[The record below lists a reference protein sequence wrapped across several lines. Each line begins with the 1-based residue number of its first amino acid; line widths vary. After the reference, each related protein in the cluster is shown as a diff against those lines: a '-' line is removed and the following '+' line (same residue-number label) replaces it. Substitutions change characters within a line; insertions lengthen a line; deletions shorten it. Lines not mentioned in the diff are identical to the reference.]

1 MTIDLKTLAGWGLS
15 LILAYLGAKVFQA
28 VSLPLP
34 WMLGPL
40 FVFAV
45 LAFFRVEP
53 LGLKPGLPA
62 TWRLIFIPVVGVMI
76 GASVTTEIFAEV
88 ARWWPSLLLVL
99 PYMIVVQLLNAQIL
113 RRAGGYDATTAF
125 FAASPRGIVEAVVIG
140 EANGGNGP
148 LMAIQHFARV
158 TLAVSAIPLLL
169 SLELGIPVGSS
180 AGVTGASQTGTLAP
194 IDAVLLLLAGA
205 LGAFVA
211 LRLRIPAG
219 TMVGPILL
227 SGALHAVGVTDAQ
240 IPEALLQFAQ
250 MVIGISLGTR
260 FAGPSRRQLLCSLG
274 LSLELYADV
283 CVPARV
289 DDFQLRI
296 RGYTR
301 RLHRLCSR
309 RAGRNGVNRYIAGR
323 GPGICGDAPCAAHR
337 ACCDSGAAAISP
349 PFQEEERLDTSSS
362 ALVGDRSRTNRFFP
376 YPVDAASVI
385 SFGLD
390 REGRFATF
398 EHTKEDHG

>member
-274 LSLELYADV
+274 LSVVTLSCTLMFAFLLALMISSFGYADT
-283 CVPARV
+283 RV
-289 DDFQLRI
+289 AFIAFAPGGLVEMGLIAISLDADPVFVATHHVLRI
-296 RGYTR
+296 ALAVTAAPLLF
-301 RLHRLCSR
+301 RLLFKRKS
-309 RAGRNGVNRYIAGR
+309 
-323 GPGICGDAPCAAHR
+323 D
-337 ACCDSGAAAISP
+337 
-349 PFQEEERLDTSSS
+349 
-362 ALVGDRSRTNRFFP
+362 
-376 YPVDAASVI
+376 
-385 SFGLD
+385 
-390 REGRFATF
+390 
-398 EHTKEDHG
+398 